1 MLATWYWL
9 IGKDSDAGKNWGQQ
23 ERGRQRI
30 KWLDGITDS
39 VSVSLSQHRKIMKDK
54 EAWHAAVHGIT
65 RIGQDL
71 ATEQQQFSSVQLLSH
86 VRLFATPWIAAR
98 HASLSITNSR
108 SPLKL
113 TSIES
118 VIPSSHL
125 ILCHPLLLLFPIP
138 PSIRVFSNESPLRL
152 R

>member
-138 PSIRVFSNESPLRL
+138 PRIRVFSNESPLRL